1 MAGRFIGVLKENKEY
16 VRTAAGMA
24 WPSVLESFFVA
35 LAGMVDSLMVSA
47 MGPAAVAAV
56 GLTTQ
61 PKFIGLSMFIAMN
74 VSVSALVARRKGQ
87 KDRRGANQVL
97 MIALLF
103 TVAAGALVSLL
114 CVTFADPIINLCGS
128 NAETH
133 DSAVIY
139 FKIIMGGM
147 LFNIVSLVINAAQR
161 GSGNTKIAMTTN
173 VTSNVVNMIG
183 NYFLIGGNCGFPELG
198 IRGAAIAT
206 VFGTVIACIMST
218 LSVVRGDT
226 FVSIPYMLREK
237 IKLTLQPI
245 RNMVKIASSVFTE
258 QILMRIGFMATAVM
272 TATLGTS
279 AFAAHQVGMNILSLS
294 FSFGDGMQAA
304 AVALIGQSLGE
315 KNVEKAKL
323 YGTICQRMGNAIS
336 LCLAVIYLIG
346 GRAIYGL
353 YFDEEDIVAMGV
365 MIMQI
370 MVIVVMLQISQV
382 IYMGCLRGAGDV
394 LFTIV
399 ASTTSVTVVR
409 TVASYVLC
417 FVFDLGLL
425 GIWLGIM
432 SDQLSRF
439 IFTQFR
445 FRSGKWTQINI

>member
-114 CVTFADPIINLCGS
+114 CVTFADPIIDLCGS

-183 NYFLIGGNCGFPELG
+183 NYFLIGGRL
-198 IRGAAIAT
+198 
-206 VFGTVIACIMST
+206 
-218 LSVVRGDT
+218 
-226 FVSIPYMLREK
+226 VS
-237 IKLTLQPI
+237 
-245 RNMVKIASSVFTE
+245 
-258 QILMRIGFMATAVM
+258 MA
-272 TATLGTS
+272 
-279 AFAAHQVGMNILSLS
+279 N
-294 FSFGDGMQAA
+294 
-304 AVALIGQSLGE
+304 ALL
-315 KNVEKAKL
+315 
-323 YGTICQRMGNAIS
+323 
-336 LCLAVIYLIG
+336 
-346 GRAIYGL
+346 
-353 YFDEEDIVAMGV
+353 
-365 MIMQI
+365 
-370 MVIVVMLQISQV
+370 
-382 IYMGCLRGAGDV
+382 
-394 LFTIV
+394 
-399 ASTTSVTVVR
+399 
-409 TVASYVLC
+409 
-417 FVFDLGLL
+417 
-425 GIWLGIM
+425 
-432 SDQLSRF
+432 
-439 IFTQFR
+439 
-445 FRSGKWTQINI
+445 